1 MNNDGD
7 VEMEDGPQA
16 RVGSPSVT
24 ASGLTGQPDTGED
37 TEEAGA
43 ARDAQTNTT
52 SPEPMVLTCSV
63 CKHKLNS
70 AWSLMQHMQVGSV
83 SDVMSIANAFL
94 FKSFSMVCCSQMIL
108 S

>member
-1 MNNDGD
+1 M
-7 VEMEDGPQA
+7 EEDGTQA

-24 ASGLTGQPDTGED
+24 ASGLTQHDTGED
-37 TEEAGA
+37 MEEGGA
-43 ARDAQTNTT
+43 ARDAETNTN

-70 AWSLMQHMQVGSV
+70 AWSLMQHMQVRSL
-83 SDVMSIANAFL
+83 SDVMSIAHTFF
-94 FKSFSMVCCSQMIL
+94 FKSSSMVCCSQMIP

>member
-24 ASGLTGQPDTGED
+24 ASGQTGQPDTGED
-37 TEEAGA
+37 TEEPGA

-52 SPEPMVLTCSV
+52 SNEPMVLTCSV
-63 CKHKLNS
+63 CKLKLNS

-83 SDVMSIANAFL
+83 SDVTFYNAFL
-94 FKSFSMVCCSQMIL
+94 LKSFSMVCCSQMIP